1 MSLITIRS
9 PLLLQQTPPPTP
21 TGLQLVC
28 RLPPF
33 PCPKPCLTRPP
44 PHPPS
49 QMPTDEERAAIMAEY
64 MAGAD
69 NDEEPEEDVDALEDD
84 ESDGGEFGDEEE
96 EEEPQPNTIL
106 KGGLST
112 FQDKD
117 GKDNLLYSGTWSFV
131 GDEESGGKVSEATP
145 RAHPATTGPSNPAAA
160 VQDVLPPLCALR
172 LHRARR
178 LVPVRGL
185 LHHQERRWVQGQGAR
200 DERHH
205 EHHARAWQGGQEVD
219 DQGVRSQPG
228 GSRESEVSAVSE
240 ASPKVGGWRPRERR
254 H

>member
-1 MSLITIRS
+1 
-9 PLLLQQTPPPTP
+9 
-21 TGLQLVC
+21 
-28 RLPPF
+28 
-33 PCPKPCLTRPP
+33 
-44 PHPPS
+44 
-49 QMPTDEERAAIMAEY
+49 MPTDEERAAIMAEY

-145 RAHPATTGPSNPAAA
+145 RAHPPRRQALLTPRPQFKMSSPLSAAFDYTAPAASYPFEGYFIIKNDDGSKA
-160 VQDVLPPLCALR
+160 KVPETSVIMNITPVPGKEGKRWTIKASGANQVG
-172 LHRARR
+172 RAR
-178 LVPVRGL
+178 
-185 LHHQERRWVQGQGAR
+185 AK
-200 DERHH
+200 
-205 EHHARAWQGGQEVD
+205 RA
-219 DQGVRSQPG
+219 P
-228 GSRESEVSAVSE
+228 
-240 ASPKVGGWRPRERR
+240 
-254 H
+254 